1 LSKPLISLLLGG
13 GAFGQDDINLLSS
26 VLMVYCIS
34 VPLESMLHMYHRAF
48 YSLRN
53 TVIPS
58 LMHAFSMLLM
68 IMVAIT
74 LSKTIGVFAI
84 PISFATGL
92 TLHIIVL
99 ATVFPILLKKRESDS
114 FGKTP

>member
-1 LSKPLISLLLGG
+1 
-13 GAFGQDDINLLSS
+13 
-26 VLMVYCIS
+26 MVYCIS
-34 VPLESMLHMYHRAF
+34 VPLESMLHIYHRAF

-58 LMHAFSMLLM
+58 FMHAFSMLLM

-84 PISFATGL
+84 PVSFAAGL
-92 TLHIIVL
+92 ALHIIVL
-99 ATVFPILLKKRESDS
+99 ATVFPILLRRRAASSVDKLL
-114 FGKTP
+114 